1 MMETSVRLVLEPSS
15 SVWGDEDYLWDD
27 AITLLWREL
36 EAEVGRSSVLRMHR
50 AVPGTKGSAT
60 SVVLALALSE
70 DFAIAAAVIE
80 SWLSRAKDRRI
91 SISSDLEGVTRSV
104 TLSSAHIDH
113 EGGVAAALAGLTG
126 VDGRAK
132 EG

>member
-1 MMETSVRLVLEPSS
+1 
-15 SVWGDEDYLWDD
+15 
-27 AITLLWREL
+27 
-36 EAEVGRSSVLRMHR
+36 
-50 AVPGTKGSAT
+50 
-60 SVVLALALSE
+60 VVLALALSE

-80 SWLSRAKDRRI
+80 SWLARAKDRRI
-91 SISSDLEGVTRSV
+91 SISRDLDGVTRSV
-104 TLSSAHIDH
+104 TLSSALIGQ